1 MSERADTGSFPMT
14 EPHAAPIFDTGPHPT
29 PMTSRAD
36 DGPDRNSWFDSSFG
50 PADVEPVDDIF
61 APTDVLV
68 AERDQD
74 ATPEPAAAPAHPVVV
89 PGQYQFLK
97 VWKLLS
103 VLFGVWLVAGA
114 VGLGL
119 YYWWFHSAD
128 KSWTELAVLIY
139 VIVCVVGALLVSL
152 PDQRPVL
159 SATAI
164 AVLTAPYA
172 SAVGAG
178 ALYGM
183 FAYGWLT
190 P

>member
-1 MSERADTGSFPMT
+1 MT

-29 PMTSRAD
+29 PMTSRAGD
-36 DGPDRNSWFDSSFG
+36 EPDRKAWYDASYGS
-50 PADVEPVDDIF
+50 AHIEPVEDIF

-68 AERDQD
+68 AERDNE
-74 ATPEPAAAPAHPVVV
+74 ATPAPAAASAHPVVV

-97 VWKLLS
+97 AWKLLS
-103 VLFGVWLVAGA
+103 VLCGVWLVAG
-114 VGLGL
+114 VIGLGL
-119 YYWWFHSAD
+119 YYWWFQSTD
-128 KSWTELAVLIY
+128 KSWTEFAVLMY
-139 VIVCVVGALLVSL
+139 VIVSVVSALLLSL

-172 SAVGAG
+172 SAVAAG